1 MNVVELPSK
10 VHSASFDLKLQSST
24 VFSQLNDCQPL
35 LNHVSGFL

>member
-24 VFSQLNDCQPL
+24 VFSQSDL
-35 LNHVSGFL
+35 SK